1 MSVILLLITTFL
13 QEFITSSTTLA
24 ALFGGL
30 VAGILSDWTG
40 RRPVLAIADI
50 IFIGGA
56 IAQAVC
62 HDVWSMVSRDFNL
75 LSIYVRSTILID
87 RRSFLDRVW
96 CRFSGVYRT
105 TLYSR
110 ALSYQITGNNG
121 RSQVCNRLIALP
133 IVSLF
138 SAPIT

>member
-1 MSVILLLITTFL
+1 LLLITTFL

-75 LSIYVRSTILID
+75 LSIYVNRQ
-87 RRSFLDRVW
+87 
-96 CRFSGVYRT
+96 
-105 TLYSR
+105 YS
-110 ALSYQITGNNG
+110 
-121 RSQVCNRLIALP
+121 
-133 IVSLF
+133 
-138 SAPIT
+138 